1 IYTCIYVYVSDKIGH
16 WLSRTVGGPFL
27 IK

>member
-1 IYTCIYVYVSDKIGH
+1 VYVSDKIGH

>member
-1 IYTCIYVYVSDKIGH
+1 VSDKIGH